1 MFRFRTTS
9 SIRSVL
15 AAFCVAAIMA
25 GFLAGSSQKIE
36 QSDSVVSVAKIPDQR
51 VFDFAVRQSI
61 TNQFSDVVVSNQTS
75 LCPPQAAFF
84 QLPGQYTPAL
94 ANRGVISNQHSLFYL
109 RVALKA

>member
-1 MFRFRTTS
+1 MFRFRTIS
-9 SIRSVL
+9 SIRPLL
-15 AAFCVAAIMA
+15 AAFCAAAVMA

-36 QSDSVVSVAKIPDQR
+36 QFDSVVSVAKVPDQR

-61 TNQFSDVVVSNQTS
+61 TNQFLDIVVSNETNLS
-75 LCPPQAAFF
+75 PQQAIFF